1 MVISC
6 AVGKGIGVGH
16 GALAAGHGGVDGRE
30 GVADLGA
37 AVVDYGRDMRCRDNG
52 IRQTA
57 DGVKTVGLGDGEV
70 LGHHM
75 VGVVPG
81 VVGAVDIVSIDES
94 GVAAAVAQ
102 SAGVGVE
109 EQVNTLPAVGDV
121 GQGGRVD
128 LGEAVDGGVRIG
140 GG

>member
-1 MVISC
+1 
-6 AVGKGIGVGH
+6 
-16 GALAAGHGGVDGRE
+16 
-30 GVADLGA
+30 
-37 AVVDYGRDMRCRDNG
+37 
-52 IRQTA
+52 
-57 DGVKTVGLGDGEV
+57 
-70 LGHHM
+70 M

-81 VVGAVDIVSIDES
+81 VVGAVDIVSIDEG

-102 SAGVGVE
+102 SAGVGAKV
-109 EQVNTLPAVGDV
+109 QVNTLPAVGDV

>member
-57 DGVKTVGLGDGEV
+57 DGVKAIGVGDHKV
-70 LGHHM
+70 FGHHM

-94 GVAAAVAQ
+94 GVAAAVQ
-102 SAGVGVE
+102 ECAGVGAGV
-109 EQVNTLPAVGDV
+109 QVDALSAVGDD
-121 GQGGRVD
+121 GQGGGVY
-128 LGEAVDGGVRIG
+128 LGDAVDGGVRIG